1 MHLRIRAEHGVR
13 SVPFGGQR
21 LDVMERMKQRGK
33 EVMEKRKGSFFG
45 PLWEGG
51 SKLGAKTK
59 VKEEET

>member
-1 MHLRIRAEHGVR
+1 MLDEK
-13 SVPFGGQR
+13 GG
-21 LDVMERMKQRGK
+21 DGEK
-33 EVMEKRKGSFFG
+33 EACFPD